1 MIDLECATET
11 RNCFEARELGCRVVA
26 VFLLF
31 LFPFLSKT
39 KKSAQKL
46 VSDFTAWLETLLYA
60 SKPVIVHT
68 SQTPTAK
75 AASLLRKLAF
85 SR

>member
-39 KKSAQKL
+39 KKISTEAGLGFYCLARNAFVRLEARDCAYFADANGKGCQSA
-46 VSDFTAWLETLLYA
+46 
-60 SKPVIVHT
+60 
-68 SQTPTAK
+68 
-75 AASLLRKLAF
+75 
-85 SR
+85 